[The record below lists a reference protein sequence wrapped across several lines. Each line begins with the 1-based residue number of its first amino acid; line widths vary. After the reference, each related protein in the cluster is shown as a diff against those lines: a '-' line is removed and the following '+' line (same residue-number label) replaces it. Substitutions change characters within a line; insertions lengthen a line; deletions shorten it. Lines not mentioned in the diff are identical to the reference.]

1 MCVVVLALVGAGCS
15 GSDDGDDA
23 ATDQS
28 TAGDE
33 AAAGTDVSPDG
44 DGGDGGGAVVPAIS
58 TAAQLVSGGRSV
70 IRTAELEVRVD
81 DVAAA
86 GRRAVVVAEAAG
98 GFLADEQSELGDD
111 PASTLVV
118 KVPPERF
125 TPVLDELAGLGE
137 AVAKRVGSDDVTE
150 VVVDLEGRLA
160 AARASVDRLRELLA
174 QAGDVAQIVS
184 VESELARR
192 EGEVEALAGQ
202 LRSLESQV
210 DLATITLQLDGADVS
225 NPAASE
231 DIPGFAAG
239 LRTGWAAFV
248 NVVGG
253 AATVTGFLLPFIA
266 LAVPLGV
273 MVWWHR
279 RRDVSAA

>member
-1 MCVVVLALVGAGCS
+1 
-15 GSDDGDDA
+15 
-23 ATDQS
+23 
-28 TAGDE
+28 
-33 AAAGTDVSPDG
+33 
-44 DGGDGGGAVVPAIS
+44 VVPAIS

-70 IRTAELEVRVD
+70 IRTAELEVQVD

-98 GFLADEQSELGDD
+98 GFLADEQSELGDE

-125 TPVLDELAGLGE
+125 TPVLDELARLGE
-137 AVAKRVGSDDVTE
+137 PVAKRVGSDDVTE

-174 QAGDVAQIVS
+174 QAGDVPQIVS

-210 DLATITLQLDGADVS
+210 DLATITLQLDGADV
-225 NPAASE
+225 AGTA
-231 DIPGFAAG
+231 DGRDLPGFAAG
-239 LRTGWAAFV
+239 LRTGWATFV
-248 NVVGG
+248 DVVGG
-253 AATVTGFLLPFIA
+253 AATVTGFLLPFVA

-273 MVWWHR
+273 VVWWHR